1 MTTNDTE
8 QINSVEVKQKKYIF
22 WYRIT
27 VALLI
32 FLTSIMFMALFA
44 MFVGALTNPE
54 FSDKAAY
61 IFFSAP
67 FLNITIYLAFFWY
80 GWGLHKSNIKKMLLL
95 GLVVIIPLCF
105 LQVFYHLLPNL

>member
-32 FLTSIMFMALFA
+32 FLTFVMFESIFVA
-44 MFVGALTNPE
+44 FVGALTNPVLSE
-54 FSDKAAY
+54 YAMYAVL
-61 IFFSAP
+61 ITP
-67 FLNITIYLAFFWY
+67 LLNVAVCLTFFWY
-80 GWGLHKSNIKKMLLL
+80 GWGLHKSNIKKMILL
-95 GLVVIIPLCF
+95 GLVVVAILTFI
-105 LQVFYHLLPNL
+105 FYFI